1 MEPAEPEELV
11 DIEDVN
17 LQCAWSVSLDGWNG
31 ASPTSTEL
39 PALTSEGVTL
49 CLSLDSTQNLERA
62 HLAAATEIGMGAASL
77 IEMALFDDEDKIM
90 EEGWDVTVGQSAPK
104 TFANLEYTL
113 PVGQVTIAKLFVRS
127 LRSSPVS
134 NRLQISFFEPF
145 E

>member
-1 MEPAEPEELV
+1 MEPAEPAELV

-31 ASPTSTEL
+31 ASPTSTAL
-39 PALTSEGVTL
+39 PALTSEGTTL

-62 HLAAATEIGMGAASL
+62 HLAAATEIGVGSASL

-113 PVGQVTIAKLFVRS
+113 PVGQVITAKLFVRS
-127 LRSSPVS
+127 LSSAPVS